1 MEETENKN
9 VLEEEEGKSGQVE
22 KIIPISSR
30 KTTFVEELNKFQFY
44 NEVEQISLLVMLMS
58 GFTLFLIH
66 FRRFF
71 SSFL

>member
-44 NEVEQISLLVMLMS
+44 NEVEQISLLVMLTS

-71 SSFL
+71 YSFI

>member
-44 NEVEQISLLVMLMS
+44 NEVEQISLLVMLTS